1 MLHYI
6 TGMQRRGLEEMFLSQ
21 RQSYLTLKGLS
32 IREYLRILGFP
43 HNLRNLSFQLFLI
56 ITPNEI
62 MNT

>member
-1 MLHYI
+1 
-6 TGMQRRGLEEMFLSQ
+6 MFLSQ